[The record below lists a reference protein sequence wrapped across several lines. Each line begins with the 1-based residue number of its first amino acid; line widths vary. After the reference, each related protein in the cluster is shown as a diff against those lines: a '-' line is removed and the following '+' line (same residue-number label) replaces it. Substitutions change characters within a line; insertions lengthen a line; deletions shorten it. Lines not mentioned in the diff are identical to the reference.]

1 MVYETILYDKKN
13 AIATL
18 TLNRPQAMNSLNPQ
32 ILDEMLSALGDARK
46 DEAVRALVLRG
57 AGKAFCAGGDLK
69 YINEAKLFDDLG
81 GHLKYLDHVRS
92 VINAIEAL
100 PVPTIAVIAGHALA
114 GGLELVNACDIAIA
128 TTTATIGDQHAVY
141 GILPGGGSTARLPR
155 KIGMQRAL
163 ELIYTGKKLTGAQ
176 AAEYGIVLRAVPPEQ
191 LEAAVEELVA
201 PLRERSRA
209 LLASIKSLV
218 RRGIESPIDL
228 AIERE
233 QLLVTKFN
241 ATTKESSAGAAA
253 FSKGERKP

>member
-1 MVYETILYDKKN
+1 MVYQTILYDKKN

-18 TLNRPQAMNSLNPQ
+18 TLNRPQAMNSMNPQ
-32 ILDEMLSALGDARK
+32 LLDEMLDALADAHR
-46 DEAVRALVLRG
+46 DQAVRALVLRG

-69 YINEAKLFDDLG
+69 YIDEAKLFDDLG
-81 GHLKYLDHVRS
+81 GHLKFLDHVRR
-92 VINAIEAL
+92 VITAIESL

-114 GGLELVNACDIAIA
+114 GGLELVNACDLAIA

-201 PLRERSRA
+201 PLRERSRE
-209 LLASIKSLV
+209 LLGAIKSLV
-218 RRGIESPIDL
+218 RHSMESPIAL

-233 QLLVTKFN
+233 QLAVTKFN

-253 FSKGERKP
+253 FSKGERKA